1 MKFICRKSLRLFHYG
16 LLQSQRALLRHP
28 RKIFIL
34 ALVLFATCLV
44 SATKLQIG
52 IRAEDWLDQSLAS
65 TKLYLEMK
73 ETFGSED
80 KLSWIVSSPWNY
92 KNFCE
97 QQRRHFNWANE
108 ENRLQKISSIFELR
122 RPLYNSENETLIYPR
137 ELEENC
143 QFSEAAIQNLQHH
156 PLTDSFSIQPGKDL
170 LFKFTFEELETPTK
184 WGKTDFQEVEKWIAH
199 LKQLEPTSLFGG
211 SLFFQES
218 TKEGILWASKLNIL
232 TALVIAICCRL
243 FLGTWLSGAIL
254 VCLIVFTTSVLQTG
268 MTLKGNIA
276 DPLSSSIFV
285 IMTIAI
291 VEDFFFS
298 FFFSRAQKVR
308 LRTALR
314 RMSLPSFFTSLT
326 TAIGLGSLVTST
338 NMSVQNLG
346 FWTGVGAMV
355 EWALVY
361 LLLPSVCK
369 VFPRLDELAWKGNI
383 FLPNWFR
390 SIGSFSPS
398 RKLVIAL
405 TLPLV
410 LIFFTY
416 DKVNINYTP
425 FDMFPSSH
433 PLLQFRDYVKGQ
445 RGFEGDVSLIFNHEN
460 LTEEDSKLIAEVAK
474 HALVVSYKDP
484 RKMTEELMPAEAD
497 PALKRMIE
505 SEIKE
510 TTSLKDFQQNGK
522 SRAILFIK
530 EYDMQSLDALTQYAD
545 KVCAGRCYLS
555 GEIVAFKDY
564 ALSMLKTLYSSFI
577 LSLAT
582 VSLLLALLSIA
593 VSGRVFWPL
602 ILSSVWAPLMLMIF
616 VSVFQIKINVVTC
629 LALDLMIGLSG
640 DNAVQ
645 FLLFDRKGRW
655 KKGHTELLP
664 VGLMIVSTIALISL
678 ILLLSYFRT
687 ARILSGLMEFGALLM
702 LIGDLWILNYFTEVK
717 ESDSESREH
726 EASHNISNV
735 VLAGEH
741 DGSSNS

>member
-1 MKFICRKSLRLFHYG
+1 MTSICRKSLRLFHFW
-16 LLQSQRALLRHP
+16 LLQCQRALLRHP

-34 ALVLFATCLV
+34 AVVLFATCLV
-44 SATKLQIG
+44 SATRLRVG
-52 IRAEDWLDQSLAS
+52 IRAEDWLDQRLDS

-80 KLSWIVSSPWNY
+80 KLSWIVPSSWSPAD
-92 KNFCE
+92 FCKL
-97 QQRRHFNWANE
+97 QSRHFKWSVE
-108 ENRLQKISSIFELR
+108 EDRLEKISSLFELR
-122 RPLYNSENETLIYPR
+122 KPLYNREDETLIYPR
-137 ELEENC
+137 ELADNC
-143 QFSEAAIQNLQHH
+143 QFSEGDIAQLSKH
-156 PLTDSFSIQPGKDL
+156 PLTDSLSIQPGKDL
-170 LFKFTFEELETPTK
+170 LFNFTFRELEEPTK
-184 WGKTDFQEVEKWIAH
+184 WGKTDFVHVEKWIAH
-199 LKQLEPTSLFGG
+199 LKALEPSSLFGG

-218 TKEGILWASKLNIL
+218 TKQGILWASKLNIL
-232 TALVIAICCRL
+232 TALLIALCCKF

-254 VCLIVFTTSVLQTG
+254 VSLIVFTTSILQTG
-268 MTLKGNIA
+268 MTLRGNVA

-298 FFFSRAQKVR
+298 FFFSRAQNVR

-326 TAIGLGSLVTST
+326 TAIGLGSLATSD

-361 LLLPSVCK
+361 LLLPSACK
-369 VFPRLDELAWKGNI
+369 VFPRLDELAWRGNI

-398 RKLVIAL
+398 RKMVIIL
-405 TLPLV
+405 TLPLA

-433 PLLQFRDYVKGQ
+433 PLLQFRDYVKTQ
-445 RGFEGDVSLIFNHEN
+445 RGFEGDVSLIFDHEN
-460 LTEEDSKLIAEVAK
+460 LTAEDSKLIEEVAK
-474 HALVVSYKDP
+474 HPLVVSYKSP
-484 RKMTEELMPAEAD
+484 LQMTEDLMPADAD
-497 PALKRMIE
+497 RALKRMIE

-510 TTSLKDFQQNGK
+510 TTSLQDFQQNGK
-522 SRAILFIK
+522 SRALLFIK
-530 EYDMQSLDALTQYAD
+530 EYDMQSLDALTKYAD

-582 VSLLLALLSIA
+582 VSLLLALLSMA

-640 DNAVQ
+640 DNAIQ

-664 VGLMIVSTIALISL
+664 VGLMIVTTIALISL
-678 ILLLSYFRT
+678 VLLLSYFRT

-717 ESDSESREH
+717 ETDS
-726 EASHNISNV
+726 
-735 VLAGEH
+735 
-741 DGSSNS
+741 